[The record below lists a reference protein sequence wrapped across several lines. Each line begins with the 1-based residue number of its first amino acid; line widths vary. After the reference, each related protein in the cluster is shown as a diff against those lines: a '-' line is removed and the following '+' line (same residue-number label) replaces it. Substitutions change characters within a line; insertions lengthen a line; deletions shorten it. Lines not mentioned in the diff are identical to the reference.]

1 MKVIS
6 STYNKRFTDLKLTKF
21 LKKTL
26 PSIYEFLNLGKI
38 QDKGRLKKNQT
49 WAKGQTGGEGFS
61 RRVPNLL
68 TENFYC
74 FKISYML

>member
-38 QDKGRLKKNQT
+38 QDKGR
-49 WAKGQTGGEGFS
+49 
-61 RRVPNLL
+61 PNLL

-74 FKISYML
+74 FKITYMLSNMK